1 MNSYDQIAQR
11 TRPVCPVTL
20 KANDLKSV
28 FMLLDEFAGQ
38 VFSTLNVRKKTMATY
53 KSMYRCHISSTLGAL
68 DIADITRTSIKE
80 TIHGLPPQTAQMTLA
95 VIKLLFREALELELL
110 EKSPVHGVRGPQVSV
125 RPRKFL
131 TWEEIENI
139 HFGRWNHHIRF
150 LALHGLRWS
159 EAVALTESDIRDGK
173 IHVTRS
179 IHGDTKSRAGMRV
192 IPLIGEFKP
201 FPKHPRTLR
210 KALRPHGVTT
220 HSLRHTYAYILKS
233 QGIHVTTAQKLLGH
247 SDPKITLSVYTRV
260 LDTEID
266 DAGKVLSLM
275 AARAHSSE
283 MRRQLTHQITQSS
296 RPVKVRKRLIYAEF
310 AA

>member
-1 MNSYDQIAQR
+1 
-11 TRPVCPVTL
+11 
-20 KANDLKSV
+20 
-28 FMLLDEFAGQ
+28 MLLDEFAQQ
-38 VFSTLNVRKKTMATY
+38 VFATLSVRKKTMATY
-53 KSMYRCHISSTLGAL
+53 KSMYRCHISSTLGAS

-131 TWEEIENI
+131 TWDEIEKT

-179 IHGDTKSRAGMRV
+179 IHGDTKSRAGMRIV
-192 IPLIGEFKP
+192 PLIGEFKP

-210 KALRPHGVTT
+210 KALSPYGVTT

-275 AARAHSSE
+275 AQKAHSSE
-283 MRRQLTHQITQSS
+283 MRSQLVHQITHNSK
-296 RPVKVRKRLIYAEF
+296 PVEARKRLIYADF

>member
-1 MNSYDQIAQR
+1 
-11 TRPVCPVTL
+11 
-20 KANDLKSV
+20 
-28 FMLLDEFAGQ
+28 MLLDQFAYQ
-38 VFSTLNVRKKTMATY
+38 VFASLNVRKKTMATY
-53 KSMYRCHISSTLGAL
+53 RSMYRCHISRPLGTTE
-68 DIADITRTSIKE
+68 ISEITRTSIKVA
-80 TIHGLPPQTAQMTLA
+80 IHGLPPQTAQMTLA

-110 EKSPVHGVRGPQVSV
+110 EKSPVHGVRGPQISV

-131 TWEEIENI
+131 TWDEIEQT

-159 EAVALTESDIRDGK
+159 EAVALEDRDVRDGK

-179 IHGDTKSRAGMRV
+179 IHGDTKSRAGMRIV
-192 IPLIGEFKP
+192 PLIGDFKP
-201 FPKHPRTLR
+201 FPRHPRTLR
-210 KALRPHGVTT
+210 KVLDPHGVTI

-247 SDPKITLSVYTRV
+247 SDPKITLGVYTRV

-275 AARAHSSE
+275 ANMNHSSP
-283 MRRQLTHQITQSS
+283 MKDRSKTPVSS
-296 RPVKVRKRLIYAEF
+296 ISLSRT
-310 AA
+310 